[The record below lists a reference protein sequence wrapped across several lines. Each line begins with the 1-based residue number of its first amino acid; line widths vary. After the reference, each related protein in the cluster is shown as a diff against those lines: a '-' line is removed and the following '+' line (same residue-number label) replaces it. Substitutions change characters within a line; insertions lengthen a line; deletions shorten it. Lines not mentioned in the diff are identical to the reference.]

1 MNKFLEGEAQ
11 IPHIPHVPDIP
22 RQSRRS
28 LFMQEGDPIR
38 PLVQGRMQLAH
49 CSDFQCRHH
58 TGIIAAHCSYV
69 HGKLH
74 SSSSGQESHQ
84 GATKE
89 PPGKAPGKPP
99 GKAPRTARARPGEIV
114 FTQLV
119 AQAPQPPAPRSVRR
133 TEWVHDALTNKTTRP
148 ARAMRAYAC
157 RFTRLKPRALLII
170 TQPGRATWSP
180 VTHSVLDSMKNHRT
194 TLQLSWTG
202 MNTMRRGGGGAT

>member
-1 MNKFLEGEAQ
+1 MPVTEELECIVRQRRVRGKPEEEGRRSRDEDEVGGPFLNKFLEGEAQ

-84 GATKE
+84 GATRKGTKDRKSQAGGDCVYTISRAG
-89 PPGKAPGKPP
+89 P
-99 GKAPRTARARPGEIV
+99 TAAS
-114 FTQLV
+114 
-119 AQAPQPPAPRSVRR
+119 PAERSTDRV
-133 TEWVHDALTNKTTRP
+133 
-148 ARAMRAYAC
+148 
-157 RFTRLKPRALLII
+157 
-170 TQPGRATWSP
+170 GS
-180 VTHSVLDSMKNHRT
+180 
-194 TLQLSWTG
+194 
-202 MNTMRRGGGGAT
+202 